1 MTDIPVNASP
11 APEAEKIADLLPA
24 VLAEGYAKFRQFKY
38 ARHAQRYME
47 LAVRSQKPHTMV
59 IACCDSRAAPET
71 IFDASAGELFVV
83 RNVANLVP
91 PYAPD
96 GERHSTS
103 AALEFAVNALGVRHI
118 VVMGHGRCGGIEAAV
133 TDMSPLSRGDFIGKW
148 MADVKDVIDKVAI
161 PDCCP
166 DHERTLLV
174 ERASIV
180 QSLQNLRSF
189 PWIARLEQAQ
199 EISLIG
205 AWFDV
210 ALGELHAYSEATGSW
225 DVVAAA

>member
-1 MTDIPVNASP
+1 MTHDST
-11 APEAEKIADLLPA
+11 LLPA
-24 VLAEGYAKFRQFKY
+24 TLAQGYAKFRQFKY
-38 ARHAQRYME
+38 ARHAQRYMR
-47 LAVRSQKPHTMV
+47 LAVESQKPHTMV

-103 AALEFAVNALGVRHI
+103 AALEFAVHGLGVKHI
-118 VVMGHGRCGGIEAAV
+118 VVMGHGRCGGIAAV
-133 TDMSPLSRGDFIGKW
+133 VEGVDPLSKSDFIGKW
-148 MADVKDVIDKVAI
+148 MADVVDVAASV
-161 PDCCP
+161 PCP
-166 DHERTLLV
+166 EGCSAHQHATMV

-180 QSLQNLRSF
+180 HSLENLDSF
-189 PWIARLEQAQ
+189 PWIARLVASGE
-199 EISLIG
+199 LTLHG

-210 ALGELHAYSEATGSW
+210 ALGELSIYDTVTQSW
-225 DVVAAA
+225 QKLAEE

>member
-1 MTDIPVNASP
+1 MA
-11 APEAEKIADLLPA
+11 LLPES
-24 VLAEGYAKFRQFKY
+24 LLEGYGKFRQFKY

-47 LAVRSQKPHTMV
+47 LAVKSQKPETMI

-103 AALEFAVNALGVRHI
+103 AALEFAVHGIGIRHI
-118 VVMGHGRCGGIEAAV
+118 VVMGHGRCGGIAAV
-133 TDMSPLSRGDFIGKW
+133 VSDADPLSKSDFIGKW
-148 MADVKDVIDKVAI
+148 MSSVREVADATPCPEGCTPID
-161 PDCCP
+161 
-166 DHERTLLV
+166 HQRLV

-180 QSLQNLRSF
+180 QSLKNLHSF
-189 PWIARLEQAQ
+189 PWVSALESKG
-199 EISLIG
+199 ELTVHG
-205 AWFDV
+205 VWFDV
-210 ALGELHAYSEATGSW
+210 ALGELHVFDEANNDWVKLESEK
-225 DVVAAA
+225 